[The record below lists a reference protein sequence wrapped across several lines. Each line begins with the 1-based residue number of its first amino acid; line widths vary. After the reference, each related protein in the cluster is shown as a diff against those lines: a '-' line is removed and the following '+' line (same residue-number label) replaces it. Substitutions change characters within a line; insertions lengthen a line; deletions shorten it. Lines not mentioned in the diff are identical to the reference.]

1 MSRWCLVCCLVS
13 FLVEMQILSQD
24 YIIRD
29 VLAIDSSLSI
39 VVKKIKISQ

>member
-1 MSRWCLVCCLVS
+1 
-13 FLVEMQILSQD
+13 VEMQILSQD

>member
-1 MSRWCLVCCLVS
+1 
-13 FLVEMQILSQD
+13 MQILSQD